1 MKEVS
6 PHLLP
11 DYAQQPPNI
20 LMVHPAREEI
30 KICDFGFAQK
40 ITQTEPKYSKY
51 GSPEFVSP
59 EIIEQNPVSE
69 ASDIW

>member
-1 MKEVS
+1 
-6 PHLLP
+6 
-11 DYAQQPPNI
+11 
-20 LMVHPAREEI
+20 MVHPAREDI

-40 ITQTEPKYSKY
+40 ITPSEPQYSKY

-59 EIIEQNPVSE
+59 EIIEQTPVSE

>member
-1 MKEVS
+1 
-6 PHLLP
+6 
-11 DYAQQPPNI
+11 
-20 LMVHPAREEI
+20 MVHPAREDI

-40 ITQTEPKYSKY
+40 ITPGEPQYSKY

-59 EIIEQNPVSE
+59 EIIEQTPVSE